1 MVGSGPDNM
10 LLSICV
16 PTYNRPNCIA
26 AILENYEQVI
36 VSSNL
41 QDEVEVCITD
51 NGFDNDAT
59 EKLVS
64 DFLKTARAK
73 IRYVRHKSNIG
84 YDNNVLAAL
93 GLGTGQYLHLVAD
106 KDLYSKESL
115 INIVSRLKAQTPD
128 SACIVSYNLPFMPS
142 LGSLPDTL
150 DGPDLLYE
158 QAFSPRG
165 NKLGFFVG
173 LCWYLIKR
181 SDFER
186 FREETLP
193 NPKLYYAMIMH
204 TPLALYAFCKSKKI
218 LIFKNDFRG
227 IPPTVPLETTTFS
240 YPSDTAKIYY
250 DYYYKTVKSCAECGF
265 LQGRHFEQ
273 FKGGFYRFIMADL
286 FKLRTRM
293 YPELFS
299 SERSKILPHLRPFEE
314 DLIGAKRA
322 FYFFWKYLVLH
333 PSMPFHLVYRAF
345 IFYKVKIRKQKR
357 DDYHEFYSKRLADKG
372 KFVSISELEVKPKK

>member
-1 MVGSGPDNM
+1 M

-26 AILENYEQVI
+26 AILENYEQAI
-36 VSSNL
+36 VSSGL
-41 QDEVEVCITD
+41 QGEVEVCITD

-59 EKLVS
+59 EKLVGA
-64 DFLKTARAK
+64 FLKKAK
-73 IRYVRHKSNIG
+73 SKISYVRHKSNIG

-93 GLGTGQYLHLVAD
+93 GMGTGEYLHLVAD

-115 INIVSRLKAQTPD
+115 ANMVSRLKEEKPD

-142 LGSLPDTL
+142 LASLPDTL
-150 DGPDLLYE
+150 YGPDLLYRE
-158 QAFSPRG
+158 AFSPKG

-181 SDFER
+181 EDFEQ
-186 FREETLP
+186 FKKELLP
-193 NPKLYYAMIMH
+193 NPKLYFAMIMH

-218 LIFKNDFRG
+218 LIFKHDFRG

-250 DYYYKTVKSCAECGF
+250 DYYSKTVKSCAECGF
-265 LQGRHFEQ
+265 LEQRHFER
-273 FKGGFYRFIMADL
+273 FKQGFYWFIIADL

-293 YPELFS
+293 YPELFA
-299 SERSKILPHLRPFEE
+299 SERSKILPHLQPFEE
-314 DLIGAKRA
+314 DLIGPKRA
-322 FYFFWKYLVLH
+322 FYFLWKHLVLH
-333 PSMPFHLVYRAF
+333 PAVPLHLVYRAF
-345 IFYKVKIRKQKR
+345 IFYKVKIRGQKR
-357 DDYHEFYSKRLADKG
+357 DDYHEFYAKRRSDKG